1 MWYTFILMFMAG
13 GNRSFIRKPSLR
25 TAGVALLATVFL
37 ACTGCQSTRGIDV
50 TTLVFNED
58 GSVTSVVVE
67 DFEADYYDVEE
78 LKAQVE
84 EEAGAY
90 NLRQGEDRVKISEC
104 KANKGTVRLVMEYMA
119 PEDYA
124 AFNRVVLQVAGNT
137 VTVSEPVHVRTVKK
151 IASVSD
157 GVEIL
162 SDREAGVGEDAAL
175 PAMITTED

>member
-1 MWYTFILMFMAG
+1 MARAG
-13 GNRSFIRKPSLR
+13 IIALLCVVLSA
-25 TAGVALLATVFL
+25 TAGCGSVRA
-37 ACTGCQSTRGIDV
+37 IDV
-50 TTLVFNED
+50 TTIVLNDD

-84 EEAGAY
+84 DEAGAY

-104 KANKGTVRLVMEYMA
+104 KADKGTVRLVMEYMA

-124 AFNRVVLQVAGNT
+124 AFNRVVLQVEGNQ

-151 IASVSD
+151 IASASD
-157 GVEIL
+157 GVELIGEK
-162 SDREAGVGEDAAL
+162 EAFIGEAVVL
-175 PAMITTED
+175 PATITTEE